1 MRVGLTMPDGVN
13 DSDTVKYRKSPTT
26 TTSTPNDFC
35 STTISASD
43 WIFPSTSNSN
53 PNLSAICAAASC
65 WSPFF
70 IVSGT
75 YTIHLVGSVCD
86 RSWVMVVYIWPMY
99 EIVLFDVRSVSLLY
113 LWLSWSFAR
122 PEYASSLLPVWWRW
136 DCFEIHVI
144 CRKQGLTPIAWG
156 RLGDNRHILEL
167 LCHSQVLWCQ
177 ALLLAPC
184 HQPRNHVVLCL
195 SARRQSRHLLP
206 SSPAVLKWPAQT
218 RLLLL
223 LLLLPQCKLQ
233 IPQMLQVIIIEIAF
247 DILFGLLG
255 LMH

>member
-1 MRVGLTMPDGVN
+1 MTQTLSNIGSPRQQQLAP
-13 DSDTVKYRKSPTT
+13 PTT
-26 TTSTPNDFC
+26 FVPQQSQPPTGFFPAPPTATPTFQPYVQQPPVGP
-35 STTISASD
+35 
-43 WIFPSTSNSN
+43 PSSLYQVHT
-53 PNLSAICAAASC
+53 
-65 WSPFF
+65 PF
-70 IVSGT
+70 ILWEV
-75 YTIHLVGSVCD
+75 VCD

-122 PEYASSLLPVWWRW
+122 PEYASSLLPNWWRW
-136 DCFEIHVI
+136 NCFEIHVI

-167 LCHSQVLWCQ
+167 LYHSQVLWCQ

-206 SSPAVLKWPAQT
+206 SSPAVLKWPVQT

-247 DILFGLLG
+247 NILFGLLG